1 MHSFCSASLPTFR
14 GATLAFPA
22 AILAVTLWHASLTAA
37 SAQGE
42 ISYQKPSARIVKNK
56 DGTKLTIK
64 VDPYNQRVEETFE
77 ETDKSVRWRLVR
89 ELDETFQPVRATKYD
104 GRNQVISKHR
114 YLTLKGRI
122 EEEEVLDANNNL
134 LSKLVFYYDAKAR
147 MTKVEQF
154 NSRGVLVSVSR
165 SSGLGVE
172 PMVQQTPTV
181 RLPPS
186 TSQSLSK

>member
-1 MHSFCSASLPTFR
+1 MNSLRRVLSHNLRLPR
-14 GATLAFPA
+14 VFPA
-22 AILAVTLWHASLTAA
+22 ALVAAALWHSGLGDAG
-37 SAQGE
+37 AQGI
-42 ISYQKPSARIVKNK
+42 ISYQKPSARIVRNA
-56 DGTKLTIK
+56 DGTKLSIK
-64 VDPYNQRVEETFE
+64 VDPYNQRVEETLQ
-77 ETDKSVRWRLVR
+77 DVDNSIRWKLVR

-104 GRNQVISKHR
+104 GRDQVISKHR

-122 EEEEVLDANNNL
+122 EEEEVFDANNNL

-154 NSRGVLVSVSR
+154 NNRGALVSVSR

-181 RLPPS
+181 NLPP
-186 TSQSLSK
+186 TSSKTLSK

>member
-1 MHSFCSASLPTFR
+1 MNPLRRVLSRSLRLPRGLPASMV
-14 GATLAFPA
+14 A
-22 AILAVTLWHASLTAA
+22 AALWHAGLADA
-37 SAQGE
+37 GAQGS
-42 ISYQKPSARIVKNK
+42 ISYQKPSARIVRNA
-56 DGTKLTIK
+56 DGTKLSIK
-64 VDPYNQRVEETFE
+64 VDPYNQRVEETLQ
-77 ETDKSVRWRLVR
+77 DVDNSVRWKLVR

-104 GRNQVISKHR
+104 GRDQVISKHR

-134 LSKLVFYYDAKAR
+134 LSKLVFYYDPKAR

-154 NSRGVLVSVSR
+154 NNRGVLVSVSR

-181 RLPPS
+181 HLPP
-186 TSQSLSK
+186 TSSKTLSK